1 MYYCSKSVDNVPEM
15 MYHTRNALIAG
26 IAMTARDIV
35 SKACKVLG
43 ITMEEAANRIGWRK
57 QQLNGRFVSNSL
69 RLEDFLKMMDA
80 IGVDVEFK
88 VRETGEVI
96 RPHATGMGGRVR
108 CMVDKVIY
116 DTNDA
121 DALAN
126 NFYADGVNK
135 FTDGRA
141 MELYIDEEGRY
152 FFAEYAEWEGAKDRI
167 TPVPATVAADFIQKY
182 GTIIQKE
189 PNS

>member
-1 MYYCSKSVDNVPEM
+1 
-15 MYHTRNALIAG
+15 
-26 IAMTARDIV
+26 MTARDIIYK
-35 SKACKVLG
+35 SCKVLG
-43 ITMEEAANRIGWRK
+43 ITMGEAANRIGWSK
-57 QQLNGRFVSNSL
+57 QKLQSRFAYNSL
-69 RLEDFLKMMDA
+69 RLEDFLKIMDA
-80 IGVDVEFK
+80 IGVDIEYR
-88 VRETGEVI
+88 VRETGEII
-96 RPHATGMGGRVR
+96 RPHASGMGAPVR
-108 CMVDKVIY
+108 CMVDKIVY
-116 DTNDA
+116 DTTKS

-182 GTIIQKE
+182 GPKIIKE